1 MPTVGFL
8 KNKKI
13 VLGIGLAFLV
23 IVGFFAFKLLT
34 GGGEAQAP
42 PPPRRTTERSQP
54 RSKPQKQAQSQSL
67 AKKEGAKADALAQAK
82 ADTTQKLPGETPLYR
97 LLKGWRDPFGN
108 GNRRVAELEE
118 RIKIIKMEI
127 ELLRDSLEQER
138 LKDELAKL
146 GRSYAPAP
154 VSGSR
159 SESYTNAKKSEPKK
173 ITVKAILISE
183 DGKTALL
190 YWGSKKAWVKEG
202 ELFEGWLIS
211 EIGEDRVI
219 LTKEGASQILS
230 YHPLRGY
237 EGVRNE

>member
-1 MPTVGFL
+1 MLSVGFL
-8 KNKKI
+8 KNKKM
-13 VLGIGLAFLV
+13 VLGIGLVFLL

-42 PPPRRTTERSQP
+42 PAQRRTAERSQP
-54 RSKPQKQAQSQSL
+54 RSKPQSQAQTQSL
-67 AKKEGAKADALAQAK
+67 TKKEGVKDDTLAQAK

-127 ELLRDSLEQER
+127 ELLRDSLEQQK
-138 LKDELAKL
+138 LKEELAKL
-146 GRSYAPAP
+146 GKNYVPAP
-154 VSGSR
+154 VSGFR
-159 SESYTNAKKSEPKK
+159 PESYTKKSEPQK

-202 ELFEGWLIS
+202 EIFEGWVIS
-211 EIGEDRVI
+211 EIGKDKVI
-219 LTKEGASQILS
+219 LTREGISQILS
-230 YHPLRGY
+230 YHPLPIY

>member
-1 MPTVGFL
+1 MTSVDFL
-8 KNKKI
+8 KNKKM
-13 VLGIGLAFLV
+13 VLGIGLAFVV
-23 IVGFFAFKLLT
+23 IVGFIAFKLLT
-34 GGGEAQAP
+34 GGGEAQTP
-42 PPPRRTTERSQP
+42 PAPRRTAERSQP
-54 RSKPQKQAQSQSL
+54 RSKPQSL
-67 AKKEGAKADALAQAK
+67 AKKEGAKTDTLAQAK

-127 ELLRDSLEQER
+127 ELLRDSLEQEK
-138 LKDELAKL
+138 LKEELAKL
-146 GRSYAPAP
+146 GRNYVPAP

-159 SESYTNAKKSEPKK
+159 PESYTKKSEPKK

-202 ELFEGWLIS
+202 ELFGGWVVS
-211 EIGEDRVI
+211 EIGKDKVI
-219 LTKEGASQILS
+219 LTKEGISQILS
-230 YHPLRGY
+230 YHPLPIY

>member
-1 MPTVGFL
+1 MPSLGFL
-8 KNKKI
+8 KNKKM
-13 VLGIGLAFLV
+13 VLGIGLAILL

-34 GGGEAQAP
+34 GGGETQAP
-42 PPPRRTTERSQP
+42 PVPRRTSERPQP
-54 RSKPQKQAQSQSL
+54 RSRSQNQAQSL
-67 AKKEGAKADALAQAK
+67 AKKERAKADTLVQAK
-82 ADTTQKLPGETPLYR
+82 ADTTKKLPGETPLYR

-118 RIKIIKMEI
+118 RIKVIKMEI
-127 ELLRDSLEQER
+127 ELLRDSLEQEK

-146 GRSYAPAP
+146 GRDYTPAP
-154 VSGSR
+154 VSGSGP
-159 SESYTNAKKSEPKK
+159 ESYTNAKKSEPKK

-211 EIGEDRVI
+211 EIGKDKVI
-219 LTKEGASQILS
+219 LTKEGVSQILS
-230 YHPLRGY
+230 YHPLPIY